1 MASTAVDRIIM
12 PFRVMPLVLFLTL
25 MHRPSLGQR
34 DNGQPWQSTRRG
46 RFQAYKHLQSPLARE
61 PVVSCAPPPSP
72 QHNSRDCKSASH
84 GRAEGAFKRSL
95 GNIFPLHEA
104 RATGARAIYLDIG
117 ARHPFPTKQHPK
129 QASLPYFTRLYPGGT
144 TVLGLDTVGGGTMKR
159 HSTRT
164 YAASLHKVDQ
174 RYERRKRPAC
184 TARLRAF
191 RYLDRL
197 LTPPSCR
204 VTARRRLREH
214 SRASA
219 KP

>member
-1 MASTAVDRIIM
+1 
-12 PFRVMPLVLFLTL
+12 
-25 MHRPSLGQR
+25 
-34 DNGQPWQSTRRG
+34 
-46 RFQAYKHLQSPLARE
+46 
-61 PVVSCAPPPSP
+61 
-72 QHNSRDCKSASH
+72 
-84 GRAEGAFKRSL
+84 
-95 GNIFPLHEA
+95 
-104 RATGARAIYLDIG
+104 
-117 ARHPFPTKQHPK
+117 
-129 QASLPYFTRLYPGGT
+129 
-144 TVLGLDTVGGGTMKR
+144 MKR

-164 YAASLHKVDQ
+164 YAATYLRYGTYGSLHKVDQ

-197 LTPPSCR
+197 LTPPSRR

>member
-1 MASTAVDRIIM
+1 MQTLYWPCSSLQLVGLRETARAAAGSCGPRVWSKHCAHISATIFNNLSTISLVH
-12 PFRVMPLVLFLTL
+12 LVLAGT
-25 MHRPSLGQR
+25 
-34 DNGQPWQSTRRG
+34 
-46 RFQAYKHLQSPLARE
+46 
-61 PVVSCAPPPSP
+61 V
-72 QHNSRDCKSASH
+72 
-84 GRAEGAFKRSL
+84 
-95 GNIFPLHEA
+95 
-104 RATGARAIYLDIG
+104 
-117 ARHPFPTKQHPK
+117 
-129 QASLPYFTRLYPGGT
+129 GT

>member
-1 MASTAVDRIIM
+1 MPSVNLSLYSLNRPFEWVPTQNANNVEDSPTGRRMGVNRDFTAWEFWDWLHFPPAV
-12 PFRVMPLVLFLTL
+12 FAE
-25 MHRPSLGQR
+25 
-34 DNGQPWQSTRRG
+34 TRRPRSSYRFAYG
-46 RFQAYKHLQSPLARE
+46 RRA
-61 PVVSCAPPPSP
+61 
-72 QHNSRDCKSASH
+72 SAAAAI
-84 GRAEGAFKRSL
+84 GKRSYH
-95 GNIFPLHEA
+95 GHWGPDHTS
-104 RATGARAIYLDIG
+104 TGQKQP
-117 ARHPFPTKQHPK
+117 RHPPI
-129 QASLPYFTRLYPGGT
+129 
-144 TVLGLDTVGGGTMKR
+144 VLGLDTVGGGTMKR

>member
-1 MASTAVDRIIM
+1 MHQKR
-12 PFRVMPLVLFLTL
+12 RVRRVQ
-25 MHRPSLGQR
+25 HVRPSSAASKSATPKR
-34 DNGQPWQSTRRG
+34 RPSAAVKRSRATASRRG
-46 RFQAYKHLQSPLARE
+46 RLGVWGATRRQRPAAQSAWSMAMVDGQGL
-61 PVVSCAPPPSP
+61 VTLS
-72 QHNSRDCKSASH
+72 
-84 GRAEGAFKRSL
+84 
-95 GNIFPLHEA
+95 
-104 RATGARAIYLDIG
+104 
-117 ARHPFPTKQHPK
+117 
-129 QASLPYFTRLYPGGT
+129 GT
-144 TVLGLDTVGGGTMKR
+144 SIDTVGGGTMKR
-159 HSTRT
+159 QSTRT

-197 LTPPSCR
+197 LTPPSRR